1 MKISSHVAALL
12 IGVVA
17 AVPTSFAGAP
27 LGSQPPADVP
37 ATPAAPAPPENS
49 DAEKKRKAHAMAAR
63 KAVKARMA
71 RCRLHPET
79 CKQ

>member
-1 MKISSHVAALL
+1 MQIRSHVLAIL

-17 AVPTSFAGAP
+17 GGATSFADSP

-37 ATPAAPAPPENS
+37 PAHAAPAPPENS
-49 DAEKKRKAHAMAAR
+49 DAEKKRKAHAVAVR
-63 KAVKARMA
+63 EAVKARMA

>member
-1 MKISSHVAALL
+1 MQIRSHVAALL
-12 IGVVA
+12 IGVIA

-27 LGSQPPADVP
+27 LGSQQPADV
-37 ATPAAPAPPENS
+37 PAAPAPPENS
-49 DAEKKRKAHAMAAR
+49 DAEKKRKAHAIAVR
-63 KAVKARMA
+63 EAVKARMA